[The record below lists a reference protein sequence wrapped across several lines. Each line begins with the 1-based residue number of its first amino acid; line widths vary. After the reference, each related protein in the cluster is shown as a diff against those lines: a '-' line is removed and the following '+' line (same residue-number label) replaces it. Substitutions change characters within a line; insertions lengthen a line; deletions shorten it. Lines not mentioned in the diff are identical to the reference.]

1 MAAERIFLIG
11 MMGSGK
17 SHWLK
22 QMAKWNKSVGYDLD
36 ALIEMNEEK
45 TIAEI
50 FNEDGEVYFRKVES
64 KILRWF
70 KEKKKY
76 VVATGGGTACTQENM
91 DWMKKEG
98 VVIWLDES
106 VDVLAKRLSTEK
118 AHRPLISHL
127 SEQELANFLEQKLV
141 ERHPFY
147 KQADYRL
154 TSDQITEAGLKKL
167 IQKHSS

>member
-11 MMGSGK
+11 MMGAGK

-22 QMAKWNKSVGYDLD
+22 SLAKWNKSVGYDLD

-50 FNEDGEVYFRKVES
+50 FSEDGEAYFRKAES
-64 KILRWF
+64 KILKWF

-76 VVATGGGTACTQENM
+76 VVATGGGTACFQENM
-91 DWMKKEG
+91 DFMKKEG

-106 VDVLAKRLSTEK
+106 IDILVKRLAVEK
-118 AHRPLISHL
+118 AHRPLIANL
-127 SEQELANFLEQKLV
+127 SDQELAAFLEQKLV
-141 ERHPFY
+141 ERHSFY
-147 KQADYRL
+147 KQAHYRL
-154 TSDQITEAGLKKL
+154 TSDQISEAGLKKL
-167 IQKHSS
+167 IQKHAS

>member
-17 SHWLK
+17 SYWLK
-22 QMAKWNKSVGYDLD
+22 QLAKWNKSVGYDLD

-50 FNEDGEVYFRKVES
+50 FAEEGEAYFRKEET
-64 KILRWF
+64 KILKWF

-76 VVATGGGTACTQENM
+76 VVATGGGTASFQENL
-91 DWMKKEG
+91 DFMKKEG

-106 VDVLAKRLSTEK
+106 IDVLVKRLVYDKER
-118 AHRPLISHL
+118 RPLIAAL
-127 SEQELANFLEQKLV
+127 SDQELAAFLEQKLV

-147 KQADYRL
+147 KQAHYRL
-154 TSDQITEAGLKKL
+154 TSDQITEASLKKL
-167 IQKHSS
+167 IQKHAS

>member
-22 QMAKWNKSVGYDLD
+22 PMAKWNKSVGYDLD

-50 FNEDGEVYFRKVES
+50 FNEDGEAYFRKLES
-64 KILRWF
+64 KILKWF

-76 VVATGGGTACTQENM
+76 VLATGGGTACAQEHM

-106 VDVLAKRLSTEK
+106 VDVLVKRLSNEK
-118 AHRPLISHL
+118 AHRPLIAHL
-127 SEQELANFLEQKLV
+127 SENELAAFLEQKLV

-147 KQADYRL
+147 QQADYRL
-154 TSDQITEAGLKKL
+154 TSDQITESGLKKL
-167 IQKHSS
+167 IQKHAS

>member
-17 SHWLK
+17 SYWSK

-36 ALIEMNEEK
+36 ALIEMKEEK
-45 TIAEI
+45 TITEI
-50 FNEDGEVYFRKVES
+50 FDEDGEAYFRKAETT
-64 KILRWF
+64 ILKWF

-76 VVATGGGTACTQENM
+76 VVATGGGTACFQENM
-91 DWMKKEG
+91 DFMKKEG

-106 VDVLAKRLSTEK
+106 VEVLVKRLSNEK
-118 AHRPLISHL
+118 ADRPLIAHL
-127 SEQELANFLEQKLV
+127 TDIDLKAFLEQKLV

-147 KQADYRL
+147 KQAHYRL
-154 TSDQITEAGLKKL
+154 TSDLINELGLKKL
-167 IQKHSS
+167 IKNHAS

>member
-50 FNEDGEVYFRKVES
+50 FNEDGEAYFRKIES
-64 KILRWF
+64 KILKWF

-106 VDVLAKRLSTEK
+106 VDVLVKRLSTEK
-118 AHRPLISHL
+118 AHRPLISHF

-147 KQADYRL
+147 KQAHYRL
-154 TSDQITEAGLKKL
+154 TSDQITESGLKKL
-167 IQKHSS
+167 IKNHAS

>member
-50 FNEDGEVYFRKVES
+50 FNEEGEMYFRKAES
-64 KILRWF
+64 LILKWF

-76 VVATGGGTACTQENM
+76 VVATGGGTPCFQDNM
-91 DWMKKEG
+91 DLMKREG

-106 VDVLAKRLSTEK
+106 VDVLVKRLSTEK
-118 AHRPLISHL
+118 AHRPLIAHL
-127 SEQELANFLEQKLV
+127 SDHELAAFLEQKLV
-141 ERHPFY
+141 ERNPFY
-147 KQADYRL
+147 KQAHYRL
-154 TSDQITEAGLKKL
+154 TSDQINESGLKKL
-167 IQKHSS
+167 IQKHAS

>member
-45 TIAEI
+45 TIDEI
-50 FNEDGEVYFRKVES
+50 FNEDGEAYFRKAES
-64 KILRWF
+64 KILKWF

-76 VVATGGGTACTQENM
+76 VVATGGGTACLQENM
-91 DWMKKEG
+91 DFIKKEG

-106 VDVLAKRLSTEK
+106 IEVLVKRLSNDK
-118 AHRPLISHL
+118 AHRPLIANL
-127 SEQELANFLEQKLV
+127 SDNQLAAFLEQKLV

-147 KQADYRL
+147 KQAHYRL

-167 IQKHSS
+167 IQKHAS